1 MKRYII
7 LSVVSAVVF
16 VALML
21 ILNALFKSL
30 QSFKFYVIAGI
41 LFGLLFSA
49 FICLKEKRKNDKNNK

>member
-30 QSFKFYVIAGI
+30 QSIKFYVVAGI
-41 LFGLLFSA
+41 LFGLLFGA
-49 FICLKEKRKNDKNNK
+49 FICLKERRKKDKNSK

>member
-30 QSFKFYVIAGI
+30 QSFKFYIITGI
-41 LFGLLFSA
+41 LFGVLFGA
-49 FICLKEKRKNDKNNK
+49 FICLKERRKKDKNNK